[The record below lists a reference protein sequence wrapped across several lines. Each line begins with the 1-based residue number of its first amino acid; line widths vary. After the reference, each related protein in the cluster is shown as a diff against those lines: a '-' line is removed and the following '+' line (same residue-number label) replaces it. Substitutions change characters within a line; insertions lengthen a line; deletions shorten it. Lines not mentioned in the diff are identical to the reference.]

1 MNKQKAKWNLKFSE
15 RENELLKPD
24 KFLTENLAL
33 LKKGKLADVACGD
46 GRNAVYLAEN
56 GFDVSCFDFSEVAF
70 QKLNTFTF
78 EKKIKIETTLCDLE
92 TYNFE
97 GFENCF
103 DSVLVS
109 HFLLQGKFFE
119 NLKKI
124 LKVGGTLVYST
135 FNLKQHEATGFR
147 KEFCLQENEILEAF
161 NDFELVKFEQTEN
174 EVFLDNYIL
183 RKRK

>member
-1 MNKQKAKWNLKFSE
+1 MNKLKAKWNLKFSE
-15 RENELLKPD
+15 RENELLQPD
-24 KFLTENLAL
+24 KFLIENLNL
-33 LKKGKLADVACGD
+33 LQKGKLADVACGD
-46 GRNAVYLAEN
+46 GRNAIFLAEQD
-56 GFDVSCFDFSEVAF
+56 FEVTCFDFSEVAF
-70 QKLNTFTF
+70 QRLDSFTF
-78 EKKIKIETTLCDLE
+78 EKKIKIETRLCDLE

-97 GFENCF
+97 GFENHF

-109 HFLLQGKFFE
+109 HFLLRGEFFA

-147 KEFCLQENEILEAF
+147 KEFCLQENEIREAF
-161 NDFELVKFEQTEN
+161 SDFELVKFQQTEN

-183 RKRK
+183 RKIK